1 MTQPY
6 KQTPL
11 NIPDKDFIMF
21 IGTSHTYGE
30 CDKRQLYM
38 KDRYSQLVAKELG
51 VESLVLGYPGI
62 DNLGLLQVVNELI
75 QLGAFNK
82 HCKMVVLE
90 PRFGGHAIR
99 FHKDIDHFLFDEFLD
114 EPQRWN
120 VSKAQQDKSQTHPV
134 VPRGYATI
142 DNLFRITGLQPTA
155 QLHKPYEIPHY
166 SEELIKQRLA
176 FESATPGEAYNDAV
190 IIQSIKNI
198 ISNLNGVKSPKF
210 SWLLI
215 DGGTT
220 WVRKNNER
228 IDNIDLIRKIYGD
241 WLDIWDDQVVS
252 EDHYICH
259 GLRGKQW
266 NVLARPV
273 RRCECGHLN
282 EYGNQVFAEAILPWI
297 TNRYKSI

>member
-30 CDKRQLYM
+30 CDKRQLFI

-75 QLGAFNK
+75 QLEAFNK

-90 PRFGGHAIR
+90 PRLGGHAIR
-99 FHKDIDHFLFDEFLD
+99 FHKDIDHFHFDEFLD

-120 VSKAQQDKSQTHPV
+120 ISKALQDKVQTHPV
-134 VPRGYATI
+134 IPRGYSTM
-142 DNLFRITGLQPTA
+142 DNLFRVTGLQPIH

-176 FESATPGEAYNDAV
+176 FESATPGEAYNDA
-190 IIQSIKNI
+190 IMIQSIKNI
-198 ISNLNGVKSPKF
+198 ISNLNGGTIKF

-220 WVRKNNER
+220 WLRKDNER
-228 IDNIDLIRKIYGD
+228 IDNIDLLRKIYGD

-252 EDHYICH
+252 EDYYICH

-266 NVLARPV
+266 NDARPV